1 MWIKS
6 DSAETDSARLF
17 LIRPFQVRI
26 FLVQI
31 SPMLSGRIPAYVT
44 LPVAMTEP
52 IETDIKVSS
61 RGDPN

>member
-31 SPMLSGRIPAYVT
+31 SPALSGRMPAYVT

-52 IETDIKVSS
+52 IWTDIRVPPK
-61 RGDPN
+61 RDLN